1 MTRLRSSFTA
11 FEGLSNMS
19 SLERLPPEILQEIV
33 SYLHDGYERHHFGG
47 YDPPLGQH
55 EIAGIKRR
63 SYLASL
69 RAVNLLFYDIVT
81 PILFQHAII
90 YSGSVIRRWGVTAV
104 TSNGVTGTAR
114 LVKLSKNPQLR
125 EIVRRLEICLKIRGP
140 NDFQEYKPV
149 IEEKDKDLEYI
160 ARMGSVIHSALPRFT
175 NLKILKLN
183 FEDIPYS
190 YSQDFD
196 DPGMGSCC
204 WVQDT
209 ENFFES
215 LATALYRSGLK
226 NLEEL
231 DLSLPLAYDFGHFLE
246 DDDNGGPHSPKA
258 FFKRLKRLS
267 VHYGHCTE
275 EDEDLEFRY
284 NQSNQKFDRY
294 LRELIPLATNLDT
307 LKVKGPDVLV
317 LDSSSL
323 EPLTLEVVDLQ
334 SLSIT
339 GETLI
344 DLFQRST
351 ALREVVLMG
360 VYLESGT
367 WVDILTALSKTTLT
381 AFYIET
387 CGYQKEGDTILRVP
401 VDPMD
406 QANQDDS
413 YIETN
418 RAEDLDACELV
429 FARVHENM
437 RRIHGDKYDQAAA
450 EKKREIL
457 HQDIIRKTGSLGEF
471 CRRFFA
477 EIEQEEDSDEDED
490 SDEIDSEDDGD
501 NIAEFLEIAFGQR
514 TGDTDDDEDDVSSD
528 VESSDS
534 GLSDE
539 E

>member
-11 FEGLSNMS
+11 LEGLSNMS
-19 SLERLPPEILQEIV
+19 LLERLPPEILQEIV
-33 SYLHDGYERHHFGG
+33 SYLHDGYEPPRYGG

-55 EIAGIKRR
+55 EIVGIKRR
-63 SYLASL
+63 TYLASL
-69 RAVNLLFYDIVT
+69 RAVNLLFYDVVT

-90 YSGSVIRRWGVTAV
+90 YSGSVVRRLGVTAV
-104 TSNGVTGTAR
+104 TSSGVTGTAR

-125 EIVRRLEICLKIRGP
+125 EIVRRLEICLKIKGP
-140 NDFQEYKPV
+140 NDFQEYK
-149 IEEKDKDLEYI
+149 IEERDKDLEYI
-160 ARMGSVIHSALPRFT
+160 ARVGSVIHSALPRFT

-183 FEDIPYS
+183 FEDIPYN

-246 DDDNGGPHSPKA
+246 DDDEGGPASPRA

-284 NQSNQKFDRY
+284 NQSNQMFDRY
-294 LRELIPLATNLDT
+294 IRELIPLATNLDT
-307 LKVKGPDVLV
+307 LKVKGPDVLM

-323 EPLTLEVVDLQ
+323 EPLTLEVLDLQ

-344 DLFQRST
+344 ALFERSK

-367 WVDILTALSKTTLT
+367 WVDILTALSKTSLT
-381 AFYIET
+381 DFYIET

-401 VDPMD
+401 VDHMD

-413 YIETN
+413 YLETN
-418 RAEDLDACELV
+418 RTEDLDACELV
-429 FARVHENM
+429 FARVDENM
-437 RRIHGDKYDQAAA
+437 RKIHGDKYDQAAA
-450 EKKREIL
+450 EKKRETL
-457 HQDIIRKTGSLGEF
+457 RQDIIEKTGSLGKF
-471 CRRFFA
+471 CTSFFA
-477 EIEQEEDSDEDED
+477 EIEQEED
-490 SDEIDSEDDGD
+490 G
-501 NIAEFLEIAFGQR
+501 
-514 TGDTDDDEDDVSSD
+514 DDDEEWMMRVMW
-528 VESSDS
+528 
-534 GLSDE
+534 GT
-539 E
+539 